1 MDNILELHVLENCFD
16 FQRALSSIY
25 TDFKNR
31 KVKNYE
37 LFKEEDLRNK
47 WTEFELKV
55 FRKDSDNNTYHYTKE
70 DFFPEEKENIN
81 TNNYKKEKEEEE
93 EQKTNDNNGF
103 KVTILEGNIGE
114 EIIDTSSK
122 HLKEYEEKG
131 LEDLD

>member
-1 MDNILELHVLENCFD
+1 MENCFD

-103 KVTILEGNIGE
+103 KVTILAKKLLIQALNI
-114 EIIDTSSK
+114 SK
-122 HLKEYEEKG
+122 NMKKKDWKILIKLIAIY
-131 LEDLD
+131 